1 MIKEWKMNRKIAYVA
16 LALVLFLSMSVMLF
30 ACDSGNLSTDKDHG
44 GNKPPQ
50 NFENP
55 GDNLGGGGVGVLPD
69 DTDFVTDNIETKD
82 FSDLES
88 NTSVDG
94 NVVNGSDETY
104 TISTAGIYVLSGDF
118 KKGIIVNV
126 GDKESVRLV
135 FCGANV
141 LNDDGIA
148 LSNTNK
154 KSSLIITLVECTQN
168 AITNSGEGVNA
179 IHIKGSLS
187 INGKGNLSV
196 ESRSKNAIKVSKGF
210 EMIDAN
216 VTLSSV
222 NHGLSARFV
231 EIHNATLSVMS
242 AKKDGINA
250 ECDDD
255 VTEYTTEEGY
265 VILKDV
271 NYMCNVD
278 GDGIQADTFCK
289 IDGGNI
295 NIATNGTFVEY
306 SSANMTEYDLEKD
319 DFRYVYSGGDYQKV
333 ASDHRFSSNNAYA
346 LSQSCKGIKVGE
358 IKYEQEDTAGNM
370 TEIVVTD
377 GDYLISITGNCEVE
391 INSTDDAIHTNNG
404 DVLVE
409 GGELTINTY
418 DDGITS
424 DGLTE
429 IRGGKIDILKSYE
442 GIEGAYVKI
451 SGGDIYIVASDDGIN
466 AATDDRAVTEY
477 IIISGGNIIVNA
489 DGDGVDSN
497 GSILVSGGSL
507 IVYGPTSGMDAA
519 LDADNGII
527 INGGVVWACS
537 TLGMVETP
545 STNSEQYVVSYAQQ
559 TKLTE
564 GSVFTLTDSDGNVI
578 LTVDVSKTCQS
589 IIFSTDKLEKGATYS
604 IYCNDTL
611 MKTFT
616 ASSTLTLVGSAQNA
630 GPGGGGGHGP
640 GGRPGGWWK

>member
-1 MIKEWKMNRKIAYVA
+1 MIKEWKMKRKIAVVA
-16 LALVLFLSMSVMLF
+16 LALVLILSMSLMLF
-30 ACDSGNLSTDKDHG
+30 ACNSGNQPTDKDPG

-69 DTDFVTDNIETKD
+69 DTDSVTDDIEPKD

-88 NTSVDG
+88 NTSTDG
-94 NVVNGSDETY
+94 SVVNGSDDAY
-104 TISTAGIYVLSGDF
+104 TISTAGTYVLSGDF
-118 KKGIIVNV
+118 KKGIIVSV

-135 FCGANV
+135 LSGANV
-141 LNDDGIA
+141 LNNDGIA

-154 KSSLIITLVECTQN
+154 KSSLIITLADDTQN
-168 AITNSGEGVNA
+168 TITNSGDGVNA
-179 IHIKGSLS
+179 VHVKGSLS
-187 INGKGNLSV
+187 VNGKGNLSV
-196 ESRSKNAIKVSKGF
+196 TSGSKNAIKVSKGF

-216 VTLSSV
+216 VTLSCE

-231 EIHNATLSVMS
+231 EIHNATLNVTS

-271 NYMCNVD
+271 NYTCSVD

-295 NIATNGTFVEY
+295 NITTNGTFVKY
-306 SSANMTEYDLEKD
+306 SSANMAEYDLEKD
-319 DFRYVYSGGDYQKV
+319 DFRYIYSGGDYQKV

-346 LSQSCKGIKVGE
+346 LLQSCKGIKVGE
-358 IKYEQEDTAGNM
+358 IKYDQEDTEGNV

-377 GDYLISITGNCEVE
+377 GDYLISITGDCKMT
-391 INSTDDAIHTNNG
+391 INSTDDAIHTNSG

-409 GGELTINTY
+409 SGEITISTY

-429 IRGGKIDILKSYE
+429 IRGGKIDVLKSYE

-497 GSILVSGGSL
+497 GSILVEGGSL
-507 IVYGPTSGMDAA
+507 IVYGPTSGGDAA
-519 LDADNGII
+519 LDADSGII
-527 INGGVVWACS
+527 INGGIVWACS

-545 STNSEQYVVSYAQQ
+545 STNSTQYVVSYAQQ
-559 TKLTE
+559 SKLAE
-564 GSVFTLTDSDGNVI
+564 GSVFTLKDSDGNAI
-578 LTVDVSKTCQS
+578 LSVDVAKDCQS
-589 IIFSTDKLEKGATYS
+589 IIFSTSTLTKGATYT

-611 MKTFT
+611 MSTFT
-616 ASSTLTLVGSAQNA
+616 VDGILTKIGTAQNA

-640 GGRPGGWWK
+640 GGRPGGWW